1 MTVKPVLQRLKP
13 LRFSYVY
20 VVAEATT
27 YKDTQ
32 IRAINVAAGRGLL
45 LGAAFRWCL
54 RKLLGRGR
62 RGSSA
67 RHPFRAN
74 SQSCREL
81 GRLCRLRGWPF
92 RWRITLRARRLS
104 RALAAWRHRWLRLGW
119 FVRYLLHLRPLAWR
133 SIPFLVLLDRVIL
146 YRVARPRS
154 GSGRGRLRLLFPCR
168 LASIGWLGS
177 RRSGGRKFFFAWRSA
192 WRLPGRLGLLLR
204 IGLRCRCG
212 RRLAIPGRF
221 LGLGLLRPGD
231 FPRGRGNL
239 AAKFRRCGRG
249 AGPFYLR
256 SG

>member
-32 IRAINVAAGRGLL
+32 IRAINVAAGHGLL

-54 RKLLGRGR
+54 RRLLGRGR
-62 RGSSA
+62 RDSSA

-74 SQSCREL
+74 SRCCRGL

-92 RWRITLRARRLS
+92 RWHITLRARRLS
-104 RALAAWRHRWLRLGW
+104 RALAALRHRWLRLGW
-119 FVRYLLHLRPLAWR
+119 LVRYLLHLRSLAWR
-133 SIPFLVLLDRVIL
+133 SIPFLVLLDRAIL
-146 YRVARPRS
+146 YRAARLRS

-168 LASIGWLGS
+168 LASIGSLDI
-177 RRSGGRKFFFAWRSA
+177 RRSGGRKFFFVWHSA

-212 RRLAIPGRF
+212 RRLAIPGRCA
-221 LGLGLLRPGD
+221 GPGLLRPGD
-231 FPRGRGNL
+231 FLLGRGNL
-239 AAKFRRCGRG
+239 AAKFQRCGRG